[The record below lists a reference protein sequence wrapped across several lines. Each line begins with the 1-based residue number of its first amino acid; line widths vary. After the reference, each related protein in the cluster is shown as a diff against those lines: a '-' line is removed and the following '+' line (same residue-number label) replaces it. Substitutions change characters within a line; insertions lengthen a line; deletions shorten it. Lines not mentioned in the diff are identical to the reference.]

1 MVFKTSDDH
10 SVALYNYIPL
20 FGLHVWCQRCWYDIH
35 LYEDMNP
42 VLSNAFLCRRCCF
55 FYVASCLCVSTVD
68 GGGPCWRLCFCLCL
82 CCLCLSLSFYHIRVF
97 STADGGWV
105 PAGGGVPSS
114 FCLQSPKTDC
124 GRKAFSQYCRQQAKS
139 PTKAPSVSRY
149 SRN

>member
-10 SVALYNYIPL
+10 SVALYHYIPL

-42 VLSNAFLCRRCCF
+42 VLSNAFLCRRCF

-82 CCLCLSLSFYHIRVF
+82 CCFCLSLLSLFVF
-97 STADGGWV
+97 VFVFVFVFLSYSCVFHCGWWV
-105 PAGGGVPSS
+105 GPGWWWCSIVFLLAI
-114 FCLQSPKTDC
+114 
-124 GRKAFSQYCRQQAKS
+124 
-139 PTKAPSVSRY
+139 TKD
-149 SRN
+149 

>member
-1 MVFKTSDDH
+1 MPFCVADVSFFTLHHACVFPLWMVGVPAGVCVF
-10 SVALYNYIPL
+10 V
-20 FGLHVWCQRCWYDIH
+20 
-35 LYEDMNP
+35 
-42 VLSNAFLCRRCCF
+42 
-55 FYVASCLCVSTVD
+55 YVFVVFD
-68 GGGPCWRLCFCLCL
+68 CL
-82 CCLCLSLSFYHIRVF
+82 CCLCLSLSLSLSFYHIRVF

>member
-1 MVFKTSDDH
+1 
-10 SVALYNYIPL
+10 
-20 FGLHVWCQRCWYDIH
+20 
-35 LYEDMNP
+35 MNP
-42 VLSNAFLCRRCCF
+42 VLSNAFLCRRCFF

-82 CCLCLSLSFYHIRVF
+82 CCLCLSFSLSFYHIRVF

-124 GRKAFSQYCRQQAKS
+124 GRKAFSQYCRQPAKRG
-139 PTKAPSVSRY
+139 TKARGIKILRELGSAAGKSFDIRRY
-149 SRN
+149 QMSPFSPALELKTFGNFFG